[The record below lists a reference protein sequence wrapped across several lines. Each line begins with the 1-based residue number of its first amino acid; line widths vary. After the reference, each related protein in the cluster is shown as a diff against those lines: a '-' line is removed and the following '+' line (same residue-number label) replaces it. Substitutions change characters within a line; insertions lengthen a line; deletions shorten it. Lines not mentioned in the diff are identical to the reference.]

1 MYAVVL
7 DMYACL
13 VLCAVVLRAIHIV
26 LYMHVCCACL
36 LYIVMDMHVMSAVR
50 TCVHVCFSPGHACV
64 L

>member
-1 MYAVVL
+1 MFSP
-7 DMYACL
+7 
-13 VLCAVVLRAIHIV
+13 
-26 LYMHVCCACL
+26 VCCSPACYTYSPVHACL